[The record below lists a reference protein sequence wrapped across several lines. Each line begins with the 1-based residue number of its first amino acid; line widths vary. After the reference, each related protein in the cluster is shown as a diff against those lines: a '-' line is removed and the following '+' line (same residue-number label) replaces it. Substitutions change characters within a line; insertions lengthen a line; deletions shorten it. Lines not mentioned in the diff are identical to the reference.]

1 MGEGMNPEMQEI
13 LHQIQMMEALG
24 GNGGGVHGMHEDFG
38 NLDPNLPLM
47 QLFLQTLLP
56 WNNVRRQG

>member
-1 MGEGMNPEMQEI
+1 MPSPI
-13 LHQIQMMEALG
+13 LLTLTLTHAYSGCFFSVG
-24 GNGGGVHGMHEDFG
+24 GARERREQRAGVVG

-56 WNNVRRQG
+56 WNNVR

>member
-1 MGEGMNPEMQEI
+1 MHTLVVI
-13 LHQIQMMEALG
+13 FSVG
-24 GNGGGVHGMHEDFG
+24 GARERREQRAAVVG

-56 WNNVRRQG
+56 WNNVR